1 MMIRTR
7 FGQVLLVIAAVGLL
21 GALTVAQS
29 QGGADQL
36 LQAAR
41 TKAAVEG
48 KLDEA
53 IKLYADVV
61 AKFKAD
67 RPTVVRA
74 LIEMADCY
82 DKLGQAKARELY
94 EQIVRERGWLCWP
107 ATNGRLASPRG
118 KSPTSSAVEG
128 TDWPS
133 RGTVTTSPSPIVTR
147 LAFTI

>member
-1 MMIRTR
+1 MIRTR
-7 FGQVLLVIAAVGLL
+7 FRHVLMVTAAVGLL
-21 GALTVAQS
+21 GALTVAQG

-53 IKLYADVV
+53 IKLYADV
-61 AKFKAD
+61 ATKFKAD

-82 DKLGQAKARELY
+82 DKLGQAKARSSTS
-94 EQIVRERGWLCWP
+94 RSSASTATRRRRRPRRGRGWR
-107 ATNGRLASPRG
+107 RLAARRRRPVPASE
-118 KSPTSSAVEG
+118 S
-128 TDWPS
+128 
-133 RGTVTTSPSPIVTR
+133 
-147 LAFTI
+147 